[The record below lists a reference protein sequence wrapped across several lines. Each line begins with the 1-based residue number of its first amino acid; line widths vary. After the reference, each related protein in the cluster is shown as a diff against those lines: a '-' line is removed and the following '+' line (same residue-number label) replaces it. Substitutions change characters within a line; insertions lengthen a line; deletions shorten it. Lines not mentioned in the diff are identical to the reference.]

1 MAHHNPVCELMC
13 MQEME
18 MLKMPLLAPANVLS
32 VF

>member
-1 MAHHNPVCELMC
+1 MAHHIPVCELMC

-18 MLKMPLLAPANVLS
+18 MLKMPQAPANVLL